1 MKTYFYCVE
10 DNYGQRTGHY
20 KIVQLN
26 ESDIELDR
34 FGLKRYKGNYL
45 FEDEYQCLL
54 ACLN

>member
-10 DNYGQRTGHY
+10 DSYGQRTGAY
-20 KIVQLN
+20 KIVQLKDI
-26 ESDIELDR
+26 DIEIDR
-34 FGLKRYKGNYL
+34 FGLKLYQGNYL